1 MPKKK
6 ATIDLA
12 QNVIYKQMMVAQN
25 IAGLL
30 GETTGGDEDNPDEA
44 LFPD

>member
-1 MPKKK
+1 
-6 ATIDLA
+6 
-12 QNVIYKQMMVAQN
+12 MMVAQN

-30 GETTGGDEDNPDEA
+30 GEDDGGDEDNPDEA